1 MLLNQFKAAIDSL
14 PLVISIGINS
24 DDLAAF
30 SGNPVALIG
39 PDDEPWEIL
48 DQVLNWLI
56 SYGATPEGIQSII
69 QWGQFGMDGMYKW
82 VKACIKDL
90 HINELLLEGKIQQ
103 LIEAMEFM

>member
-1 MLLNQFKAAIDSL
+1 MPTASSLTSTSALIPIHLFPKLLICQPLQLTPLPSDLHPVKFGEEASDPTMLLNQFKAAIDSL

-48 DQVLNWLI
+48 DQVLN
-56 SYGATPEGIQSII
+56 
-69 QWGQFGMDGMYKW
+69 
-82 VKACIKDL
+82 
-90 HINELLLEGKIQQ
+90 
-103 LIEAMEFM
+103 